1 MKCRYLDGDAA
12 PFRTAA
18 QRAALVGKRIEYLR
32 NCDIDR
38 SGRGYFFPRIGIVED
53 VLGINLCLTDGS
65 YVSRP
70 ELAEVRVIDDGE
82 AP

>member
-18 QRAALVGKRIEYLR
+18 QRKALVGKRIEYLR
-32 NCDIDR
+32 DCDIDR
-38 SGRGYFFPRIGIVED
+38 SGRGYFFPRIGIVESASGVALYLD
-53 VLGINLCLTDGS
+53 NGSDLRRSDIVELRVLGERG
-65 YVSRP
+65 
-70 ELAEVRVIDDGE
+70 